1 MFADCISA
9 VAGDIVIT
17 GYSQESE
24 RQALE
29 ASTASFGGEILCDA
43 QSHEASMPCAQRT
56 QAFAH
61 SIDGDADAYI
71 PDAIIVPGS
80 SHFDFRIVM
89 HAKSLSFGFRSIHL
103 QAACPAESLV
113 VSCPYPIYNL
123 L

>member
-9 VAGDIVIT
+9 VAEDIVIS
-17 GYSQESE
+17 GYSQASE
-24 RQALE
+24 RQARE

-80 SHFDFRIVM
+80 SHFDFHIVM
-89 HAKSLSFGFRSIHL
+89 HEKSFFGFRSNHL
-103 QAACPAESLV
+103 QAACPAEFLV
-113 VSCPYPIYNL
+113 VSCPYPNYNL